1 MNKKIVLTAAILL
14 AIAII
19 LGAFGAHRLK
29 DIASPDRV
37 ASFET
42 GVRYQFYTA
51 ISLLILGLNAD
62 KIKFSLTL
70 VFMYL
75 LSGMILFS
83 VSIYFLSLQEY
94 LQTELKFLGPIT
106 PIGGVLMVVGW
117 VTFVFKLVKSK

>member
-19 LGAFGAHRLK
+19 LGAFGAHGLK
-29 DIASPDRV
+29 NIASPDKV

-51 ISLLILGLNAD
+51 FSLLILGFNAD

-70 VFMYL
+70 VNCLL

-83 VSIYFLSLQEY
+83 VSIYFLSLQQY

-106 PIGGVLMVVGW
+106 PIGGVLMVAGW
-117 VTFVFKLVKSK
+117 VIFAVKLLRSK

>member
-19 LGAFGAHRLK
+19 LGAFGAHRLEK
-29 DIASPDRV
+29 IASPDRV

-83 VSIYFLSLQEY
+83 VSIYFLSLQQY

-117 VTFVFKLVKSK
+117 VTFVFKLVRSK